1 MKIKL
6 TDVLWTMY
14 NVSTMSDQDGIS
26 LYIISTN
33 QADEWWEWNSIFVCE
48 NYDLI
53 QYQIPQTNIFNI
65 VRLTVR
71 RIINEVLGV
80 KGL

>member
-6 TDVLWTMY
+6 TDVLRTMY
-14 NVSTMSDQDGIS
+14 NVTTMSDQDGIS

-33 QADEWWEWNSIFVCE
+33 QADKWWEWNSIFVCE

-65 VRLTVR
+65 VR
-71 RIINEVLGV
+71 
-80 KGL
+80 

>member
-33 QADEWWEWNSIFVCE
+33 QADKWWEWNSIFVCE

>member
-65 VRLTVR
+65 VR
-71 RIINEVLGV
+71 
-80 KGL
+80 

>member
-6 TDVLWTMY
+6 TDVLRTMY

-65 VRLTVR
+65 VR
-71 RIINEVLGV
+71 
-80 KGL
+80 

>member
-6 TDVLWTMY
+6 TDVLRTMY

-33 QADEWWEWNSIFVCE
+33 QVDKWWEWNSIFVCE

>member
-33 QADEWWEWNSIFVCE
+33 QADKWWEWNNIFVCE

-65 VRLTVR
+65 VR
-71 RIINEVLGV
+71 
-80 KGL
+80 

>member
-6 TDVLWTMY
+6 TDVLRTMY

-33 QADEWWEWNSIFVCE
+33 QVDKWWEWNSIFVCE

-65 VRLTVR
+65 VR
-71 RIINEVLGV
+71 
-80 KGL
+80 

>member
-6 TDVLWTMY
+6 TDVLRTMY

-33 QADEWWEWNSIFVCE
+33 QADKWWEWNSIFVCE

>member
-33 QADEWWEWNSIFVCE
+33 QADQWWEWNSIFVCE

-65 VRLTVR
+65 VR
-71 RIINEVLGV
+71 
-80 KGL
+80 

>member
-6 TDVLWTMY
+6 TDVLRTMY

-33 QADEWWEWNSIFVCE
+33 QADKWWEWNSIFVCE

-65 VRLTVR
+65 VR
-71 RIINEVLGV
+71 
-80 KGL
+80 

>member
-33 QADEWWEWNSIFVCE
+33 QVDKWWEWNSIFVCE

-65 VRLTVR
+65 VR
-71 RIINEVLGV
+71 
-80 KGL
+80 

>member
-53 QYQIPQTNIFNI
+53 QYQIPQTNIFDI
-65 VRLTVR
+65 VR
-71 RIINEVLGV
+71 
-80 KGL
+80 

>member
-1 MKIKL
+1 
-6 TDVLWTMY
+6 MY
-14 NVSTMSDQDGIS
+14 NVSTMSDQDRIS

-33 QADEWWEWNSIFVCE
+33 QADKWWEWNSIFVCE

-65 VRLTVR
+65 VR
-71 RIINEVLGV
+71 
-80 KGL
+80 

>member
-1 MKIKL
+1 
-6 TDVLWTMY
+6 MY

-33 QADEWWEWNSIFVCE
+33 QADKWWEWNSIFVCE

>member
-6 TDVLWTMY
+6 TDVLRTMY
-14 NVSTMSDQDGIS
+14 NVSTMSDQDRIS

-33 QADEWWEWNSIFVCE
+33 QADKWWEWNSIFVCE

-65 VRLTVR
+65 VR
-71 RIINEVLGV
+71 
-80 KGL
+80 

>member
-6 TDVLWTMY
+6 TDVLRTMY

-33 QADEWWEWNSIFVCE
+33 QTDKWWEWNSIFVCE

-65 VRLTVR
+65 VR
-71 RIINEVLGV
+71 
-80 KGL
+80 

>member
-6 TDVLWTMY
+6 TDVLRTMY

-33 QADEWWEWNSIFVCE
+33 QADKWWEWYSIFVYE

-65 VRLTVR
+65 VR
-71 RIINEVLGV
+71 
-80 KGL
+80 

>member
-1 MKIKL
+1 
-6 TDVLWTMY
+6 MY

-26 LYIISTN
+26 LYTISTN
-33 QADEWWEWNSIFVCE
+33 QADKWWEWNIIFVCE

-65 VRLTVR
+65 VR
-71 RIINEVLGV
+71 
-80 KGL
+80 

>member
-6 TDVLWTMY
+6 TDVLRTMY

-33 QADEWWEWNSIFVCE
+33 QADKWWEWYSIFVYE

>member
-6 TDVLWTMY
+6 TDVLRTMY

-48 NYDLI
+48 NYDLM

-65 VRLTVR
+65 VR
-71 RIINEVLGV
+71 
-80 KGL
+80 